1 MEERIAG
8 VLAVLERL
16 DRTAPVVVVDEIGR
30 RVEDLKHEVR
40 TSIADDQ
47 QRRRTLLSQ
56 ISKASEFVAAARER
70 GERAL
75 DIAVATLQRE
85 LHDAEHPRI
94 TSPQKR
100 RRPQPGTQR

>member
-8 VLAVLERL
+8 VIAVLERF
-16 DRTAPVVVVDEIGR
+16 DRTAPVVVVDEIDR
-30 RVEDLKHEVR
+30 RVEDLKYEVR
-40 TSIADDQ
+40 TSVADDQ
-47 QRRRTLLSQ
+47 QRRHTLLDQ
-56 ISKASEFVAAARER
+56 ISQARELVAAARER

-75 DIAVATLQRE
+75 DIAMATLRRE

-100 RRPQPGTQR
+100 RRAQPGTPR